1 MFWLDLCNFWK
12 FISQPFHL
20 PKKTSLRV
28 TKKPNFWWQCEI
40 NTQYHVFKAVNP
52 FIFFDSG
59 ILSRVVPKEIKMYAK
74 TAKKMLTIAQKNNKK
89 N

>member
-1 MFWLDLCNFWK
+1 MY
-12 FISQPFHL
+12 S
-20 PKKTSLRV
+20 
-28 TKKPNFWWQCEI
+28 
-40 NTQYHVFKAVNP
+40 KAVNL

-74 TAKKMLTIAQKNNKK
+74 TTKRMLTIAQKNNKK